1 MKCFPLC
8 EKYKCMIIANRGSVR
23 GGATGAIAPVNFQ
36 KTPIAPVDFLK
47 TFRKEEKLTVF
58 DWIWDL
64 HPSFKIHYGAP
75 GKEIVSIKSCLF
87 ANGKASTI
95 LFTEY
100 IYTC

>member
-1 MKCFPLC
+1 MKCFPLY

-58 DWIWDL
+58 DWIWA
-64 HPSFKIHYGAP
+64 IR
-75 GKEIVSIKSCLF
+75 
-87 ANGKASTI
+87 
-95 LFTEY
+95 
-100 IYTC
+100 